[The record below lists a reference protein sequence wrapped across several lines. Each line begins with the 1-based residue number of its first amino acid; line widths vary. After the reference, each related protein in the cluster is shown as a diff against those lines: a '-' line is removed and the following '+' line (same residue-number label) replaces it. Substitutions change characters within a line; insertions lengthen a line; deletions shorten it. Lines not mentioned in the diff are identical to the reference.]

1 MAPSFAT
8 ISAQRC
14 LEHGPAALTHREQQ
28 AIANLFR
35 DEARKGSFVTPPHD
49 ILHRFC
55 EHVVAEFP
63 HQHTT
68 QIVYD
73 YLPHLQRRAR
83 RAGRTKAVPLV
94 ALILYATWVEHWT
107 NMVLTV
113 GMLRRGQT
121 ETQVRLYFSRQPRFE
136 DKVAQLGANLSLP
149 HLGSQARNDLL
160 RLMRCR
166 NDFVHY
172 TWEGSHI
179 GAAKRRHAN
188 VRDIVRKAPA
198 LLDTLRAWEF
208 RALDAPNITI
218 IRRLLPK
225 ARLLAPRRA

>member
-8 ISAQRC
+8 TSAQRC
-14 LEHGPAALTHREQQ
+14 IDLGPAALTQSEQQ

-35 DEARKGSFVTPPHD
+35 DETRKGSFVIPEQGA
-49 ILHRFC
+49 LRSFC
-55 EHVVAEFP
+55 EHVLASFP
-63 HQHTT
+63 DQHTT

-73 YLPHLQRRAR
+73 YLPHLQRRGRSAAR
-83 RAGRTKAVPLV
+83 GKAVPLV

-121 ETQVRLYFSRQPRFE
+121 EAQIGSYFSRQPRFE
-136 DKVAQLGANLSLP
+136 DKVGQLGGALGLPPLGAQARAQLLK
-149 HLGSQARNDLL
+149 
-160 RLMRCR
+160 LMRCR

-179 GAAKRRHAN
+179 GAAKRRQAN
-188 VRDIVRKAPA
+188 IRNIVQKAPA
-198 LLDTLRAWEF
+198 LLATLRAWEF

-225 ARLLAPRRA
+225 ARLRRPRDA